1 MLLIKNP
8 FILSD
13 KAAAR
18 ILLVR
23 AGTTGWNTEDNN
35 YTNRPSKL
43 KLVRVKNQSA
53 SYDIPTRLLK
63 ATPGFHSDF
72 SNRKSRDDFK
82 SRRPHFHRK
91 PLNDVINSSFVM

>member
-8 FILSD
+8 FILSN

-18 ILLVR
+18 TRLVR
-23 AGTTGWNTEDNN
+23 AGTPGRDTEDNN

-63 ATPGFHSDF
+63 ATPTFHFDF
-72 SNRKSRDDFK
+72 SNRKSRDDFE
-82 SRRPHFHRK
+82 SR
-91 PLNDVINSSFVM
+91 